1 MADISIP
8 TQRLSELLEQ
18 EQRCVDGL
26 AALFRQEQDAV
37 RSLSSDN
44 LAATNQQ
51 KLALLTDLRQLEE
64 QRSAL
69 VEQLACDWG
78 LAPESI
84 TLATIA
90 GRAGAELAGRLLRQ
104 QDRLKRS
111 ILEVHDANEI
121 SRLLVAGSLALIED
135 SLAVR
140 QGVPAGPPL
149 YSYAG
154 TLQPKVAGGAL
165 LVARR
170 G

>member
-1 MADISIP
+1 MADISSP

-26 AALFRQEQDAV
+26 VALFRQEQDAV
-37 RSLSSDN
+37 RSLSGDN

-51 KLALLTDLRQLEE
+51 KLALLTDLRQLEA

-78 LAPESI
+78 LAPESV

-104 QDRLKRS
+104 QDRLKRA

-135 SLAVR
+135 SLAIR
-140 QGVPAGPPL
+140 QGAPAGPPL

-154 TLQPKVAGGAL
+154 TLQTKSAGGAL
-165 LVARR
+165 LARR